1 MSPSRLKF
9 FIIAGILAFVLIG
22 GLIIWWI
29 PRTPDKITLEVWGT
43 FDDSDHYAPLIDKFR
58 QSYPWIEINYKKFPY
73 EEYERA
79 LLEAW
84 ALGKGP
90 DIFLLHNTWLP
101 KYQSHAYP
109 LPYDKKNPLTA
120 QDYQRTFMPVAS
132 YDFVRGDQ
140 IYAMP
145 LFVDTL
151 ALYYNEGIFEEIYRN
166 NPDEAWILT
175 PPKTWDDLIKTVNYV
190 IKKDE
195 WGNIERAGI
204 AMGTS
209 NNINRASDILS
220 LIMLQSGAKMVSDDL
235 KTAIF
240 DRSTVVNGISYNPG
254 ERSLNFYTDFANP
267 RKKVYTWNIKRD
279 YSIDDFAEGDVAMM
293 IGYSYLIDT
302 LKKKNPNLKFKV
314 VPMPQIKESPTPV
327 NYANYWAPAVS
338 VLSGYKKEAWD
349 FIRFASSAENVWLYI
364 WRTHRPASRL
374 DMVSYQEREM
384 PELSAFARQG
394 ITAQSWYQIDND
406 AVEKI
411 FLEMIE
417 KVNYSRASASGAVNT
432 AAREITLLMSPPPP
446 PPGPL
451 KPPEGIN
458 LFDR

>member
-1 MSPSRLKF
+1 MSSSRLKF
-9 FIIAGILAFVLIG
+9 FVVVGILAFVLID
-22 GLIIWWI
+22 GLFIWKI
-29 PRTPDKITLEVWGT
+29 PRTPNEITLEIWGV
-43 FDDSDHYAPLIDKFR
+43 FDDADQYAPLISKFN
-58 QSYPWIEINYKKFPY
+58 QTYPWVKIDYKKFTY
-73 EEYERA
+73 EEYERK

-84 ALGKGP
+84 SLGKGP

-151 ALYYNEGIFEEIYRN
+151 ALYYNEGIFEEMYLN
-166 NPDEAWILT
+166 NPDESWILT

-220 LIMLQSGAKMVSDDL
+220 LIMLQSGTKMVSDDL
-235 KTAIF
+235 KAAIF
-240 DRSTVVNGISYNPG
+240 DRSTIVDGASYNPG

-279 YSIDDFAEGDVAMM
+279 YSVDDFSEGDVAMM
-293 IGYSYLIDT
+293 IGYSHLIDT
-302 LKKKNPNLKFKV
+302 IKKKNPNLKFKV
-314 VPMPQIKESPTPV
+314 VPIPQIKESPAPV

-338 VLSGYKKEAWD
+338 ASSEHKEEAWD
-349 FIRFASSAENVWLYI
+349 FIRFASAPENVWLYLSQ
-364 WRTHRPASRL
+364 TNRPTARP
-374 DMVSYQEREM
+374 DMISYQEKEM

-417 KVNYSRASASGAVNT
+417 KVNYSKASVSQAISQ
-432 AAREITLLMSPPPP
+432 AAQEVTLLMTPPSP

-451 KPPEGIN
+451 KPPPGIG
-458 LFDR
+458 L

>member
-1 MSPSRLKF
+1 MSSSRLKF
-9 FIIAGILAFVLIG
+9 FVIAGILAFVLIG
-22 GLIIWWI
+22 GFIIWQI
-29 PRTPDKITLEVWGT
+29 PRTPHEITLEIWGV
-43 FDDSDHYAPLIDKFR
+43 FDDSDQYAPLINKFNKT
-58 QSYPWIEINYKKFPY
+58 YPWVKINYKKLTY

-90 DIFLLHNTWLP
+90 DIFLIHNTWLP

-109 LPYDKKNPLTA
+109 LPYDKRNPLTA
-120 QDYQRTFMPVAS
+120 QDYRKTFMPVAS
-132 YDFVRGDQ
+132 YDFVRGDK

-145 LFVDTL
+145 LFIDTL
-151 ALYYNEGIFEEIYRN
+151 ALYYNEGIFEEMYLN
-166 NPDEAWILT
+166 NPDEKWILT

-190 IKKDE
+190 AKKDE

-220 LIMLQSGAKMVSDDL
+220 LIMLQSGTKMISDNL
-235 KTAIF
+235 KSAIF
-240 DRSTVVNGISYNPG
+240 DRSTIVNGVSYNPG

-279 YSIDDFAEGDVAMM
+279 YSIDDFSEGDVAMM
-293 IGYSYLIDT
+293 IGYSHLIDT
-302 LKKKNPNLKFKV
+302 IKKKNPNLKFKV
-314 VPMPQIKESPTPV
+314 VPIPQIKESLAPV

-338 VLSGYKKEAWD
+338 VSSEHKKEAWD
-349 FIRFASSAENVWLYI
+349 FIRFASAPENVWLYL
-364 WRTHRPASRL
+364 WRTNRPTARP
-374 DMVSYQEREM
+374 DMISYQEKEM
-384 PELSAFARQG
+384 PQLKAFARQG
-394 ITAQSWYQIDND
+394 VTAQSWYQIDNN
-406 AVEKI
+406 AIEKI

-417 KVNYSRASASGAVNT
+417 KVNYNRASASRAINE
-432 AAREITLLMSPPPP
+432 AAKKVTSLKGMTPPSP

-451 KPPEGIN
+451 KPPPGIG
-458 LFDR
+458 L